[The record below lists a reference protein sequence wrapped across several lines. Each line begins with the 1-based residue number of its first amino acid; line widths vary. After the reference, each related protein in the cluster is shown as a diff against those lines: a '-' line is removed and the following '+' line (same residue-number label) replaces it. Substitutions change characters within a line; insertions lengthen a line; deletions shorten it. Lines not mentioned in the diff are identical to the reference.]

1 MQDFNRECL
10 AISIDSSGAAMIREQ
25 RTWEIFE
32 NNTAAFRARFRD
44 CAARMIQSKYG
55 FKIVAMWR
63 RVLGPSRRPPGPLP
77 ASLLSSV
84 DLDQRKQRGALLA
97 SVELRTARA
106 ISFLRRMV
114 GTGFPEIWLADQ
126 AIEQRR
132 LLARRP
138 TRPE

>member
-1 MQDFNRECL
+1 
-10 AISIDSSGAAMIREQ
+10 
-25 RTWEIFE
+25 
-32 NNTAAFRARFRD
+32 
-44 CAARMIQSKYG
+44 
-55 FKIVAMWR
+55 
-63 RVLGPSRRPPGPLP
+63 
-77 ASLLSSV
+77 
-84 DLDQRKQRGALLA
+84 LDQRKQRGALLA

-132 LLARRP
+132 LSARRP